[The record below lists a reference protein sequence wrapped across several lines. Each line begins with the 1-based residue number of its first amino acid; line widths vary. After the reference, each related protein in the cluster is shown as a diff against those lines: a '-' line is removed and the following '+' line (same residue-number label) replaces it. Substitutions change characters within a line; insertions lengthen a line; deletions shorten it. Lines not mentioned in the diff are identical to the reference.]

1 MNIVVFGAGAIGS
14 LFGALISKKHNVTLI
29 GISPHVN
36 TIQKNKLRITGKT
49 QINIKISA
57 EKSTEEISKTPDLL
71 LLTVK
76 SYDTEIA
83 IKQAKKII
91 GKDTVILSLQNGLDN
106 IERIKKHVDSK
117 KIIAGT
123 TTHGVLFSKP
133 GYIEHTGI
141 GDTIIGELN
150 SKKTYRIKNIIKAFN
165 QAGIPCLL
173 SSNILKEI
181 WIKAIINSS
190 INPLTTLFLCRNG
203 YLLKNPML
211 KNIAEK
217 VCEESTNAANT
228 QGLNL
233 SNKKMFDKTIKV
245 IKKTSENY
253 SSMLQSFKNCKK
265 TEIDSINGKLVSIG
279 KKQGVDMLLNEVLFH
294 SIKNI
299 R

>member
-1 MNIVVFGAGAIGS
+1 
-14 LFGALISKKHNVTLI
+14 
-29 GISPHVN
+29 
-36 TIQKNKLRITGKT
+36 
-49 QINIKISA
+49 
-57 EKSTEEISKTPDLL
+57 
-71 LLTVK
+71 
-76 SYDTEIA
+76 
-83 IKQAKKII
+83 
-91 GKDTVILSLQNGLDN
+91 
-106 IERIKKHVDSK
+106 
-117 KIIAGT
+117 
-123 TTHGVLFSKP
+123 
-133 GYIEHTGI
+133 
-141 GDTIIGELN
+141 
-150 SKKTYRIKNIIKAFN
+150 
-165 QAGIPCLL
+165 
-173 SSNILKEI
+173 
-181 WIKAIINSS
+181 
-190 INPLTTLFLCRNG
+190 
-203 YLLKNPML
+203 ML